1 MDTLKNL
8 NIAGKNYSL
17 CAKTVTDN
25 SPTPTT
31 PSPIESELTIAFGI
45 SSDWTR
51 RASLMRPIDY
61 NSRIMRNSSKTPS
74 VGEMI
79 RFGLSWSGMNALFC
93 RNSIMNLFTT
103 SVPSSELKRFK
114 LLYNNCNI
122 DLVKMSSRLTNLH
135 NILSTTTTSYVP
147 GHAPG
152 TRLPILQVLYSKYTP
167 IQYQTMSTG
176 NVINQC
182 LISGNYSSLD
192 MPTLVYLM
200 RNWSVHGGVL
210 GSNFR
215 SVPRF
220 NLYIDTINEAL
231 SDINLE
237 ISKELLTKL

>member
-1 MDTLKNL
+1 M
-8 NIAGKNYSL
+8 
-17 CAKTVTDN
+17 CAKAVTDN
-25 SPTPTT
+25 SLTPTT
-31 PSPIESELTIAFGI
+31 PSPIESELRIAFGI

-51 RASLMRPIDY
+51 RASSMRPVDY
-61 NSRIMRNSSKTPS
+61 NSRIMRNSSKAPS
-74 VGEMI
+74 VAEMI

-93 RNSIMNLFTT
+93 RNSIINLFTT
-103 SVPSSELKRFK
+103 SVPVSELKRFK

-122 DLVKMSSRLTNLH
+122 DLVKMSARLTNLH

-147 GHAPG
+147 GYAPG
-152 TRLPILQVLYSKYTP
+152 TPLPILKVLHSKYTP
-167 IQYQTMSTG
+167 IQYQTMATG

-182 LISGNYSSLD
+182 LTSGSYSSLD
-192 MPTLVYLM
+192 MPTLIYLM
-200 RNWSVHGGVL
+200 RNWSVHGSIL

-231 SDINLE
+231 SDVHLG